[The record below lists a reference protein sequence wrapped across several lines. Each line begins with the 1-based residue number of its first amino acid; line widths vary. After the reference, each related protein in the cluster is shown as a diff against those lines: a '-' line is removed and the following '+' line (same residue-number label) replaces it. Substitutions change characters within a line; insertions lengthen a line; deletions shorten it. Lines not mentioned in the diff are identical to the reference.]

1 MQYDEWKEAVGD
13 ILRIQSGKFPRVENQ
28 VEFSDPTSNAA
39 IDISYYTNRMAM
51 VERAAYLADEQIS
64 IYILK
69 AVTKGL
75 SYDQVKAKDSIPCG
89 KDYFYDRYRKFF
101 YILDK
106 IRM

>member
-1 MQYDEWKEAVGD
+1 MPEVKIKKNFA
-13 ILRIQSGKFPRVENQ
+13 
-28 VEFSDPTSNAA
+28 DPTGDTAVKIA
-39 IDISYYTNRMAM
+39 YYKERLAM
-51 VERAAYLADEQIS
+51 VERAADECDASIG

-75 SYDQVKAKDSIPCG
+75 SYDQVKAQDDLPCG
-89 KDYFYDRYRKFF
+89 KDYFYDRLRKFF